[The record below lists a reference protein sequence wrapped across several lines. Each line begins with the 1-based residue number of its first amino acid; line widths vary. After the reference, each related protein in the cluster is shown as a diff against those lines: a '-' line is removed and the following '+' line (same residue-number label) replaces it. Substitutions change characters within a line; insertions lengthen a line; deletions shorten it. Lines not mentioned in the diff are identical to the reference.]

1 MKLRLTIS
9 LLFVSL
15 LGNSQINLVEHFGNV
30 CAAGESIIVHNQKI
44 HIAGSTCLDIG
55 NNQFRTAGFIARYDL
70 SANLEYYSLVGDT
83 IRDYE
88 AEELLIDKQ
97 SNRYILGDFQR
108 DSLGFSTNAGI
119 FIQKRDSNDQILWTI
134 ENQDTSSNISYF
146 LLDGLLVEDKLFI
159 TGGYIPGG
167 NIVPGVPEQDILFM
181 IFDTSGALLSK
192 GPIGDNLSQEKGH
205 EIINFSDN
213 RLIIAS
219 VKNFP
224 GANSKNWVLMIDDQ
238 GNVLD
243 EYISASNR
251 RVGVWDIVKTQDGGL
266 ACASAASNGNFS
278 NYRVKS
284 YVEKLDSN
292 LNQVWDYTID
302 DIFRDLNLA
311 TAITVND
318 NGDVFIGGNLQ
329 GTSIFDQDSIG
340 EYGFIQKLN
349 QNGDSIWYRNYT
361 YFNNRT
367 WDEIHRFYDL
377 QIYNDNIFMVGDA
390 KDWNNP
396 TPPGQS
402 MWLVSTDSNGVVSSL
417 NEKITNSQDIL
428 VYPNP
433 AREKLTLIMDQGG
446 SASGVISV
454 FNLQGQLIYTSL
466 FEGSELDIDVS
477 AFQPSLYILHV
488 QTEDERYRIR
498 FVKE

>member
-266 ACASAASNGNFS
+266 ACASAATDGDFPSPEN
-278 NYRVKS
+278 KS

-292 LNQVWDYTID
+292 LNQVWSYTID
-302 DIFRDLNLA
+302 GRFSSNNLA
-311 TAITVND
+311 TSIGETS
-318 NGDVFIGGNLQ
+318 NGDIIIGGNVVDFLVDPDTAGFYCFLQ
-329 GTSIFDQDSIG
+329 RLSG
-340 EYGFIQKLN
+340 
-349 QNGDSIWYRNYT
+349 NGDSIWYRPQ
-361 YFNNRT
+361 YFYSDINSKEFHSLYDLTVYNNR
-367 WDEIHRFYDL
+367 
-377 QIYNDNIFMVGDA
+377 IYFVGDA
-390 KDWNNP
+390 NDFNNP

-402 MWLVSTDSNGVVSSL
+402 MWLVSTDSNGVVSGL
-417 NEKITNSQDIL
+417 NEKFTNSQDIL

-433 AREKLTLIMDQGG
+433 ANDIINIYLPP
-446 SASGVISV
+446 SV
-454 FNLQGQLIYTSL
+454 RKHSQIRIVDMQGQLL
-466 FEGSELDIDVS
+466 FELTTTSQSTSINLSGW
-477 AFQPSLYILHV
+477 PSGMYI
-488 QTEDERYRIR
+488 YRIQNEDGIFR
-498 FVKE
+498 GKFLRE